1 MDQLKELPDG
11 ELVVPKGWSPE
22 HGPVLD
28 GVSYNQE
35 IVWDLFNNT
44 IAAADALGA
53 DKAFRDKIAAMRDK
67 LVTPGIGSWGQLLE
81 WMTELHDPK
90 YQELD
95 TRNDHHRHTSHLFAV
110 YPGQQI
116 SIVKTPKLAVAAKVS
131 LDARGIDPGS
141 DVEEAGGEKTTY
153 AKLDIEKAKKIVA
166 EHLQKGRKVDNL
178 AVGKQKKTE

>member
-90 YQELD
+90 YPELD

-141 DVEEAGGEKTTY
+141 DVREWMTELHDPKYPE
-153 AKLDIEKAKKIVA
+153 LDTRNDHHRHTSHLFAVYPGQQIRRVA
-166 EHLQKGRKVDNL
+166 VM
-178 AVGKQKKTE
+178 